1 MYVVLADFDCVE
13 LFLFNSSK
21 CQDQMKQLE
30 LFPARDNGLVTVENN
45 HAVTTSLKIAEVFGK
60 THFHVLQSI
69 RALEC
74 SKEFQESNFRFSFYL
89 RKLPNNATKKEPMYY
104 LTRDGFTFLAMGFT
118 GKIAARFKEAYIN
131 AFNEMERKLAGITV
145 REDEIVKTIRE
156 LCEDMDSRL
165 KGHDRQLKERFGVK
179 LINGITSPLV
189 FCSGSLQR
197 QLKDIFAILNNNIM
211 SGQFAW
217 AKLEKVEKE
226 NKEMKKELAKVASKL
241 LNYYY

>member
-1 MYVVLADFDCVE
+1 
-13 LFLFNSSK
+13 
-21 CQDQMKQLE
+21 MKQLE
-30 LFPARDNGLVTVENN
+30 LFPVSANGLVSVVNN
-45 HAVTTSLKIAEVFGK
+45 KVVTTSLQVSKVFEK
-60 THFHVLQSI
+60 THHNVLRDI
-69 RALEC
+69 RNLEC
-74 SKEFQESNFRFSFYL
+74 SSDFQAFNFESSFYL

-145 REDEIVKTIRE
+145 REDEIINTIRE
-156 LCEDMDSRL
+156 LCEDITSRI
-165 KGHDRQLKERFGVK
+165 KGHEKMLKKEHGVQQAGDMSGLSLLRCGTIKEQLT
-179 LINGITSPLV
+179 N
-189 FCSGSLQR
+189 
-197 QLKDIFAILNNNIM
+197 IFAILNNNIM

-226 NKEMKKELAKVASKL
+226 NKDMKKELSKVASKL

>member
-1 MYVVLADFDCVE
+1 
-13 LFLFNSSK
+13 
-21 CQDQMKQLE
+21 MKQLE
-30 LFPARDNGLVTVENN
+30 LFPVSANGLVSVVNN
-45 HAVTTSLKIAEVFGK
+45 KVVTTSLQVSKVFEK
-60 THFHVLQSI
+60 THHNVLRDI
-69 RALEC
+69 RNLEC
-74 SKEFQESNFRFSFYL
+74 SSDFQAFNFESSFYL

-145 REDEIVKTIRE
+145 REDEIIKTIRE
-156 LCEDMDSRL
+156 LCEDINSRI
-165 KGHDRQLKERFGVK
+165 KGHEKMLKKEHGVQQAGDMSGLSLLRCGTIKEQLT
-179 LINGITSPLV
+179 N
-189 FCSGSLQR
+189 
-197 QLKDIFAILNNNIM
+197 IFAILNNNIM
-211 SGQFAW
+211 SGKFAW